1 MSKQLS
7 AAIILFYCL
16 VRMVSA
22 VYTPYR
28 DSVGDIAHYYRRDD
42 QATSTDDDYTA
53 LLGTWYMTGASSNM
67 QSMMIN
73 SNLSQVQGMSCGC
86 AYMDL
91 SSDQDTMDQ
100 DTTDDDNDQCN
111 DTKDINVMTYCN
123 LTMAGNPSATGQ
135 IITTGCAIPQNNMT
149 NISSETNTFTY
160 TIDTLILAL
169 GNNPPM
175 NQSIPVNYTT
185 EIHNKLLNASSDCSD
200 DSQRY
205 TALYTRDTT
214 VNETLFKDLVNQA
227 GDQGKDLVQLNTTC
241 ANSTTM

>member
-53 LLGTWYMTGASSNM
+53 LLGTCKLVHAKVHWHNANINNTTGYMTGASSNM

-111 DTKDINVMTYCN
+111 DTKDINVTTYCN
-123 LTMAGNPSATGQ
+123 LTMPGNPSATGQ

-160 TIDTLILAL
+160 TIGKYPPPLFDVFILTCDIT
-169 GNNPPM
+169 
-175 NQSIPVNYTT
+175 Q
-185 EIHNKLLNASSDCSD
+185 IH
-200 DSQRY
+200 
-205 TALYTRDTT
+205 
-214 VNETLFKDLVNQA
+214 
-227 GDQGKDLVQLNTTC
+227 
-241 ANSTTM
+241 